1 LDGRSA
7 RRWAGGLI
15 AALVVALGILC
26 LVNGVRRIGQPF
38 PGFLLAHNG
47 IVVSIGR
54 SVWHERLDPRIPF
67 SQVVGVVGTTLATP
81 EEIQASAARLA
92 PGEEVA
98 YRFRKAAEVFDASVP
113 VRLFSTSDFLALFA
127 NYFLVG
133 LTFSMAGLWVLSI
146 SDPRQPAPFSFFVLC
161 QICALV
167 FLAAGDVY
175 GPYWFTEIYFTA
187 HSLAPAA
194 LLHFASAFPE
204 PVGRRGTRAALAA
217 LVYGAAALL
226 AAFLNLTSDSPSLF
240 LPLIYT
246 VNLLLANGILLYG
259 GRLLIS
265 RYGTADPALR
275 RTLDLAVAGVLLA
288 ASLPAAILVVYP
300 VIQGLISPLFV
311 VAPLVLFPLFTAVAL
326 RRAGAHAQRGASSSV
341 RVRLSL
347 LFLAAVQTGFLAAIA
362 YFWLSASWQQL
373 LADLSLHQ
381 RQQSRLEHLQLGRE
395 SASKELKQ
403 IEDHVEGAAERA
415 VVRRA
420 REALGKG
427 DLLAAGNEVR
437 SLSSRYLALGRRLEE
452 RRGWLS
458 RMDAALVL
466 ALVLVGILQAVAFT
480 LAVRRWLIQ
489 PIEQL
494 SGATSV
500 IATGDLSYRSRLDSS
515 DEFAAL
521 AESINRMAAS
531 LAAIRERVDAERTAR
546 EEAAAA
552 ARDSERRRLARELH
566 DGVLQDLSAVKL
578 ALEGEARR
586 SAPTR
591 MDGIIEGT
599 IRAIVDLRRVVD
611 DLRPPDLS
619 HVTLGV
625 AIGSYVRAMAERQ
638 DIHLE
643 VDLSGAEQI
652 ADWAAR
658 DVYRIAQEAV
668 TNALRH
674 GAPSCLAIRLS
685 VEGPQAVLEVRDD
698 GPGFDPAT
706 AVRGSGL
713 AGMAE
718 RAAAIGARL
727 EVRTH
732 PGSGTTVHL
741 TIPLFRGPAMAAWS

>member
-1 LDGRSA
+1 MDGRSA

-15 AALVVALGILC
+15 AALVVALGVLC
-26 LVNGVRRIGQPF
+26 LVNGVRRLGQPF

-54 SVWHERLDPRIPF
+54 SVWSDRLDPRIPF

-81 EEIQASAARLA
+81 ADIQANAERLSS
-92 PGEEVA
+92 GEVVT

-113 VRLFSTSDFLALFA
+113 VRLFSTSDFLALYA

-133 LTFSMAGLWVLSI
+133 LTFSLAGLWVLAI
-146 SDPRQPAPFSFFVLC
+146 SGPRQAASLAFFLLC

-167 FLAAGDVY
+167 FLVAGDVY
-175 GPYWFTEIYFTA
+175 GPYWFTDLYFTA
-187 HSLAPAA
+187 HCLAPAA

-204 PVGRRGTRAALAA
+204 PIGRRGTRTVAVG
-217 LVYGAAALL
+217 LVYGIAMLL
-226 AAFLNLTSDSPSLF
+226 AVLLNLVSDSPSLF

-246 VNLLLANGILLYG
+246 VNLLLANGILLYV

-265 RYGTADPALR
+265 RYGSADPELR

-288 ASLPAAILVVYP
+288 AALPAAILVIYP
-300 VIQGLISPLFV
+300 MLEGLISPLFV

-326 RRAGAHAQRGASSSV
+326 RRLRAHTERGARSSV
-341 RVRLSL
+341 RLRLSI

-362 YFWLSASWQQL
+362 YFWLSASWQHL

-381 RQQSRLEHLQLGRE
+381 RQQSRLEHLDLDRDSAPGQLER
-395 SASKELKQ
+395 
-403 IEDHVEGAAERA
+403 IENRAEGAADRA
-415 VVRRA
+415 LVRRA
-420 REALGKG
+420 REALDRG
-427 DLLAAGNEVR
+427 DLLVAENEVKV
-437 SLSSRYLALGRRLEE
+437 LSSRYLAKGQRLEGRRA
-452 RRGWLS
+452 WLS

-466 ALVLVGILQAVAFT
+466 SLVLVGVLQAVAFT
-480 LAVRRWLIQ
+480 LAMRRWLIQ
-489 PIEQL
+489 PIQEL
-494 SGATSV
+494 SRATSV
-500 IATGDLSYRSRLDSS
+500 IATGDLSHRSRPDSS
-515 DEFAAL
+515 EEFAAL
-521 AESINRMAAS
+521 AESINGMAAS
-531 LAAIRERVDAERTAR
+531 LAAIRERVDSERAAR

-586 SAPTR
+586 SPPIR
-591 MDGIIEGT
+591 MQGIIEGT
-599 IRAIVDLRRVVD
+599 IQAIVDLRRVVD

-619 HVTLGV
+619 HVTLGA
-625 AIGSYVRAMAERQ
+625 AISNYARALAERQ
-638 DIHLE
+638 DVVLE
-643 VDLSGAEQI
+643 LDLSRAELI

-668 TNALRH
+668 ANALRH
-674 GAPSCLAIRLS
+674 GAPSRLVIRLS
-685 VEGPQAVLEVRDD
+685 VQGQQAVLEVRDD

-732 PGSGTTVHL
+732 PGTGTTVHL
-741 TIPLFRGPAMAAWS
+741 TIPLFRGPAMAAST